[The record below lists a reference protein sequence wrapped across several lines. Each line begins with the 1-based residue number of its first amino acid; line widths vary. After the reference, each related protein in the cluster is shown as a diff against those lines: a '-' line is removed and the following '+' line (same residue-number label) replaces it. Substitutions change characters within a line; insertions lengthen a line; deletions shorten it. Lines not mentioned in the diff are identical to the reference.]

1 MKKLFFIP
9 ILLLAC
15 MGMRATDVSDFS
27 GLSAALS
34 ASGTDDVTLTSNITL
49 TADITIY
56 GTKTIDFS
64 TYTIT
69 AGDYTIYIPSGA
81 EVVFNGTTGG
91 ITKTKASAAK
101 GCVTM
106 NGGVATFEG
115 GLYQCTPVSG
125 TTQAVRSNAGS
136 TLRIH
141 GGVFNA
147 KSRAILLANSSFEMT
162 NGVVGKESSSSSTY
176 GIYVMSAT
184 VNMSLSGGTI
194 YGSNTAVY
202 SSVTTNIVISDSI
215 QIEGAKGL
223 YLTRGSVNITGGT
236 IDASTNALNFESQ
249 KSGGGISIE
258 ISDGEILGQNGFSIY
273 ESLAADASVTSISS
287 ISITGGNFAGGV
299 SMSSSMMDR
308 ISEGEGFIS
317 GGIWDTNVMK
327 YCALG
332 YEAVLEDCEVHIQTC
347 LVPAVIVNGKKFNY
361 KLESN
366 PNPLIDGYYGT
377 PLAAFFGAI
386 DFLHNNGRTNDT
398 ITLLSPITIP
408 NSVDGFE
415 GTTIAFDDTVLFDF
429 GKYTISVDN
438 FTFAA
443 NADSKVTFR
452 ATTGGITKSASGNV
466 ACVLA
471 NGDVTFEGGLYRAAN
486 ANQSVRA
493 NISGARITIK
503 DGSFKASTRVIALSG
518 GTSLIMS
525 NGQLNGTTYG
535 VYTFSALTDMEISG
549 GEISAATG
557 IYSTGSILVSDSAY
571 VHGINTG
578 IDYRRGTLTI
588 NGGRVSGGTHCID
601 MSSYNTIYRNDSVFI
616 SNGAFEGALTVS
628 ETLQNKVTL
637 EGGIISGGYWKDL
650 NPATPFNYLVEDRW
664 THYIT
669 DNDTYL
675 HWYEVVENSMY
686 MQSIAH
692 APWQEATTW
701 DSLIVPTR
709 SSYLEIVN
717 GYNVTVDASATNL
730 DAAARRLI
738 IDNGSLTVED
748 GTTLIVDTLKINADG
763 RLIIAPTA
771 VVSVGVGGLKSP
783 KADAVVV
790 QADAT
795 GTGVL
800 RFNPSATSNNHPLA
814 TVQMFLKSHK
824 EGDTF
829 RSQHV
834 GEPLCDTITADSII
848 RPAGTYVDKLWWK
861 GWEAINSWKDLRPF
875 VGYAFSV
882 NSATAPTSPYV
893 FKGKVVGNMNATYK
907 WQKGYYNL
915 FGNSYTAPMSIRALF
930 NALEAA
936 YEGDS
941 SYPDTL
947 GLADYTVWI
956 YDMDARQHETITRE
970 DVATTDRY
978 IAPMQ
983 GFILWCDSVMMP
995 DRNYDRSFTLTYAN
1009 AVWNIDE
1016 PDTIGVP
1023 ITAPALR
1030 KELGDEE
1037 DDVWYEEPE
1046 PVVVDMSV
1054 IADIVITSATSHD
1067 KVTLREG
1074 EQYTSAYDNG
1084 ADARKLMADAVFNVF
1099 GQNEDL
1105 ALSHI
1110 AKDNL
1115 SGTTLTL
1122 QARDEM
1128 TYTMSFGRVNNFDY
1142 AIRDVVT
1149 DQVIDVV
1156 EGNTYTFN
1164 VTPNTTAYDRFVL
1177 EAGDH
1182 KLPTGCEKV
1191 VTSKHMGVYTML
1203 GQYLGTAEQLNNLP
1217 AGVYVVNGQRVVK

>member
-15 MGMRATDVSDFS
+15 MGMRATDVSNFS
-27 GLSAALS
+27 GLSAALL
-34 ASGTDDVTLTSNITL
+34 ASGTDDVTLTSDITL
-49 TADITIY
+49 TDNITIN
-56 GTKTIDFS
+56 GTKTIDFG
-64 TYTIT
+64 TYTVT
-69 AGDYTIYIPSGA
+69 AGSYALTVASGA
-81 EVVFNGTTGG
+81 TATFTGTTGG
-91 ITKTKASAAK
+91 IKKSVSGGSATIAIS
-101 GCVTM
+101 GTAVF
-106 NGGVATFEG
+106 NGGNYIAAGNQSLICNANSNTTINGGFIEG
-115 GLYQCTPVSG
+115 GARSVFMYQ
-125 TTQAVRSNAGS
+125 NAQ
-136 TLRIH
+136 L
-141 GGVFNA
+141 
-147 KSRAILLANSSFEMT
+147 
-162 NGVVGKESSSSSTY
+162 
-176 GIYVMSAT
+176 T
-184 VNMSLSGGTI
+184 V
-194 YGSNTAVY
+194 
-202 SSVTTNIVISDSI
+202 
-215 QIEGAKGL
+215 
-223 YLTRGSVNITGGT
+223 TGGT
-236 IDASTNALNFESQ
+236 IQAVTQGILTSNNGQQISI
-249 KSGGGISIE
+249 SGGLIRATSVGNSNAVAIQHLNA
-258 ISDGEILGQNGFSIY
+258 G
-273 ESLAADASVTSISS
+273 SLSISGS
-287 ISITGGNFAGGV
+287 AILEGKNCIALTSASLSITGGSFSGSVRSLDLRTYTATPSSLSISGGTFVGPIEV
-299 SMSSSMMDR
+299 SSELKSS
-308 ISEGEGFIS
+308 IITNGGFIS
-317 GGIWDTNVMK
+317 GGVWDTNVMF
-327 YCALG
+327 YCATA
-332 YEAVLEDCEVHIQTC
+332 YEALLEDCEVHVLPAKTPAVVIKGKKTYYYKPESIPGPSDNFYTYEYEALFAALSNLTEGDTLSL
-347 LVPAVIVNGKKFNY
+347 LVPVTVPEDVLYEGGKVITLKDRVCLELNNNMITLNNHYFFVPESESATFLARNGGVTRLASGGYACVVVNG
-361 KLESN
+361 S
-366 PNPLIDGYYGT
+366 
-377 PLAAFFGAI
+377 A
-386 DFLHNNGRTNDT
+386 
-398 ITLLSPITIP
+398 
-408 NSVDGFE
+408 
-415 GTTIAFDDTVLFDF
+415 LFD
-429 GKYTISVDN
+429 GGS
-438 FTFAA
+438 FT
-443 NADSKVTFR
+443 S
-452 ATTGGITKSASGNV
+452 SGNQ
-466 ACVLA
+466 AILG
-471 NGDVTFEGGLYRAAN
+471 NTGSNIELHHSIVTAGTRAILLYDN
-486 ANQSVRA
+486 SNFVMT
-493 NISGARITIK
+493 SGY
-503 DGSFKASTRVIALSG
+503 VSG
-518 GTSLIMS
+518 V
-525 NGQLNGTTYG
+525 TYG
-535 VYTFSALTDMEISG
+535 ISANYSSIDLAISG
-549 GEISAATG
+549 GDIIATSTVNNAASA
-557 IYSTGSILVSDSAY
+557 IYHPNAGSVLLTDSVHVIGKNTILM
-571 VHGINTG
+571 NT
-578 IDYRRGTLTI
+578 GTLTI
-588 NGGRVSGGTHCID
+588 TGGNYEGSLYALNLGNYSSTNKDSILISGGVFNGNVAI
-601 MSSYNTIYRNDSVFI
+601 SS
-616 SNGAFEGALTVS
+616 A
-628 ETLQNKVTL
+628 LQNKITL
-637 EGGIISGGYWKDL
+637 NGGIISGGYWKDL

-664 THYIT
+664 THFIVDKDSHY
-669 DNDTYL
+669 Y

-686 MQSIAH
+686 MQSIAS

-738 IDNGSLTVED
+738 IDNGSLTVEG
-748 GTTLIVDTLKINADG
+748 GTTLVVDTLKINDEG
-763 RLIIAPTA
+763 KLIIAPTA
-771 VVSVGVGGLKSP
+771 VVSVGVGGLNSP
-783 KADAVVV
+783 NADAVVV

-800 RFNPSATSNNHPLA
+800 RFNPGATSNNHPLA

-824 EGDTF
+824 DGDTF

-834 GEPLCDTITADSII
+834 GEPLYGTITADNIT
-848 RPAGTYVDKLWWK
+848 RPAGTYVDTLWWK
-861 GWEAINSWKDLRPF
+861 GWAAINSWSELRPF

-915 FGNSYTAPMSIRALF
+915 FGNSYTAPMSIRALLD
-930 NALEAA
+930 ALETA

-941 SYPDTL
+941 SYPDNM
-947 GLADYTVWI
+947 GLADYAVWI
-956 YDMDARQHETITRE
+956 YDMDARQHEAITKAE
-970 DVATTDRY
+970 VATTDRY

-995 DRNYDRSFTLTYAN
+995 DRNYYRAFTLTYAD

-1016 PDTIGVP
+1016 PNTIGVP

-1046 PVVVDMSV
+1046 PVVVDSSI

-1099 GQNEDL
+1099 GKNEDL

-1110 AKDNL
+1110 ATDNL
-1115 SGTTLTL
+1115 NGTTLTL

-1191 VTSKHMGVYTML
+1191 VTSKHIGVYTML